1 VCKIDLF
8 GKLKCNPNFFIIL
21 KKRKHGF
28 CKEQYFVIQYFEIV
42 AVGIEIGAVGIEI
55 VAVGIEIVAVGIGSC
70 KHNFGK
76 NTVPV

>member
-42 AVGIEIGAVGIEI
+42 AVGIEI
-55 VAVGIEIVAVGIGSC
+55 VAVGIGSC
-70 KHNFGK
+70 KHNVGK
-76 NTVPV
+76 NSVPV